1 MIATLAEAALRSF
14 VLGGVVWF
22 GLNLFRVRNPHV
34 HMTAWVVV
42 LLASLAMPFV
52 MHWPTLTIT
61 RMPLPVSVPD
71 DFLPADISMLEA
83 PQPALPIRRAL
94 LSWRRQ
100 KLLYRSIGGWSPPSS
115 MPASPARCC
124 CGWPSVSA

>member
-22 GLNLFRVRNPHV
+22 GLHVFRVRNPRV

-61 RMPLPVSVPD
+61 RLPLPV
-71 DFLPADISMLEA
+71 
-83 PQPALPIRRAL
+83 
-94 LSWRRQ
+94 
-100 KLLYRSIGGWSPPSS
+100 
-115 MPASPARCC
+115 PASPASCC
-124 CGWPSVSA
+124 CGWLSASA